1 MIEQARVIKTENQY
15 HSYLSEVQSL
25 LLADPKVGSED
36 SERLE
41 LLTVLLENYEDQKY
55 PIEAPDP
62 IAAIKFRMQEKGLK
76 QTDLV
81 PHFGTRSRVSEVL
94 SGKRPLTLQMI
105 RALSV
110 GLGIS
115 AETLISVPEKD
126 DRANQEI
133 DWSRF
138 PAKEMVARGWIQKAT
153 GRTKRTIE
161 EQVQEF
167 VAQIGWQL
175 GDAAFK
181 RSISGEAFSP
191 TTKYSLYAWLSRVI
205 QKARERKPNIN
216 TYDESA
222 LSTKVLKEL
231 AQLSW
236 FEEGPKLAIEHLE
249 KIGICVV
256 IEPHLKGTMLD
267 GAALKDVDGTP
278 VIGLTIRHD
287 RLDNFWFT
295 LLHEVVHIWKHV
307 GEDDTFMDDLDSSA
321 STDKR
326 EAEANRLAREALI
339 PRVVW
344 KRSDAY
350 LSPSKETIDS
360 LSRELR
366 VNPAVI
372 AGRIRRE
379 KGNYRLFTDLVGH
392 GEVGK
397 VLSYRGQEG
406 ET

>member
-1 MIEQARVIKTENQY
+1 MIEQARVIKTEDQY
-15 HSYLSEVQSL
+15 ESYLSEVQSL
-25 LLADPKVGSED
+25 LLAAPQVGSED

-41 LLTVLLENYEDQKY
+41 LLTVLLEDYENQSY
-55 PIEAPDP
+55 PIETPDP
-62 IAAIKFRMQEKGLK
+62 IAAVKFRMQEKGLK
-76 QTDLV
+76 QADLI
-81 PHFGTRSRVSEVL
+81 PYFGTRSRVSEVL

-115 AETLISVPEKD
+115 AETLIGMPESEGKTD
-126 DRANQEI
+126 QNI

-138 PAKEMVARGWIQKAT
+138 PAKEMVARGWIQKTT
-153 GRTKRTIE
+153 GRAKRSIE

-167 VAQIGWQL
+167 ISQIGWQI

-205 QKARERKPNIN
+205 QRARERKPTIGR
-216 TYDESA
+216 YHESA
-222 LSTKVLKEL
+222 LSTKTLKEL

-236 FEEGPKLAIEHLE
+236 FEDGPKLAVEYLE
-249 KIGICVV
+249 KLGICVV

-307 GEDDTFMDDLDSSA
+307 GENDTFMDDLDSSA

-339 PRVVW
+339 PRITW
-344 KRSDAY
+344 KRSEAY
-350 LSPSKETIDS
+350 LSPSKEAIDN

-372 AGRIRRE
+372 AGRVRRE
-379 KGNYRLFTDLVGH
+379 KGNYRIFTDLVGH
-392 GEVGK
+392 GEVSK
-397 VLSYRGQEG
+397 ALSYRSQEG
-406 ET
+406 QA

>member
-1 MIEQARVIKTENQY
+1 MIEQARVIKTEDQY
-15 HSYLSEVQSL
+15 QSYLGEVQSL
-25 LLADPKVGSED
+25 LLAGPQIGSEAN
-36 SERLE
+36 ERLE
-41 LLTVLLENYEDQKY
+41 LLTVLLENYENQKY
-55 PIEAPDP
+55 PVEAPDP

-76 QTDLV
+76 QADLI
-81 PHFGTRSRVSEVL
+81 PYFGTRSRVSEVL

-115 AETLISVPEKD
+115 AETLIGMPEKE
-126 DRANQEI
+126 RTTQQEV

-138 PAKEMVARGWIQKAT
+138 PAKEMVARGWIQKAA
-153 GRTKRTIE
+153 GRAKRSIE

-167 VAQIGWQL
+167 ISQIGWQL

-205 QKARERKPNIN
+205 QKARERKAIIGK
-216 TYDESA
+216 YDESA
-222 LSTKVLKEL
+222 LSKQMLKEL

-236 FEEGPKLAIEHLE
+236 FDDGPKLALEYLE

-307 GEDDTFMDDLDSSA
+307 GDDDTFMDDLDSSA

-339 PRVVW
+339 PRVIW
-344 KRSDAY
+344 KRSEAY
-350 LSPSKETIDS
+350 LSPSKEAIDD

-366 VNPAVI
+366 VNPAII

-379 KGNYRLFTDLVGH
+379 KGNYRLFADLVGH
-392 GEVGK
+392 GEVSK
-397 VLSYRGQEG
+397 VLSNRGQEG
-406 ET
+406 EA

>member
-1 MIEQARVIKTENQY
+1 MIEQAKVIKTENQY
-15 HSYLSEVQSL
+15 QSYLSEVQAL
-25 LLADPKVGSED
+25 LLADPEIGSAE

-41 LLTVLLENYEDQKY
+41 LLTVLLENYENQNY
-55 PIEAPDP
+55 PVEAPDP
-62 IAAIKFRMQEKGLK
+62 IVAIKFRMQEKGLK

-81 PHFGTRSRVSEVL
+81 PYFGTRSRVSEVL

-115 AETLISVPEKD
+115 AETLIGEPETKGRTD
-126 DRANQEI
+126 QEI

-153 GRTKRTIE
+153 GQAKRTIE
-161 EQVQEF
+161 QQVQDF

-191 TTKYSLYAWLSRVI
+191 TTKYALYAWLSRVI
-205 QKARERKPNIN
+205 QKARERKPNIGK
-216 TYDESA
+216 YAESA
-222 LSTKVLKEL
+222 LSTQTLREL

-236 FEEGPKLAIEHLE
+236 FEEGPKLAVEYLE
-249 KIGICVV
+249 KMGVCVV
-256 IEPHLKGTMLD
+256 LEPHLKGTMLD
-267 GAALKDVDGTP
+267 GAALKDIDGTR

-344 KRSDAY
+344 KRSDAH
-350 LSPSKETIDS
+350 LSPSKEAIDT

-366 VNPAVI
+366 INPAII

-379 KGNYRLFTDLVGH
+379 KGNYRLFTELLGH
-392 GEVGK
+392 GEVSR
-397 VLSYRGQEG
+397 VLSYLSHEGQA
-406 ET
+406 

>member
-15 HSYLSEVQSL
+15 QSYLSEVQSL
-25 LLADPKVGSED
+25 LLADPKIGSED

-55 PIEAPDP
+55 PVEAPNP
-62 IAAIKFRMQEKGLK
+62 ITAIKFRMQEKGLK

-81 PHFGTRSRVSEVL
+81 PYFGTRSRVSEVL

-115 AETLISVPEKD
+115 AETLISAPETEG
-126 DRANQEI
+126 RVNQEI

-153 GRTKRTIE
+153 GRVKRSIE

-205 QKARERKPNIN
+205 QKARERKPNIG
-216 TYDESA
+216 TYDQSA
-222 LSTKVLKEL
+222 LSTQMLKEL

-236 FEEGPKLAIEHLE
+236 FEEGPKLAIEYLE
-249 KIGICVV
+249 KVGICVV

-350 LSPSKETIDS
+350 LSPSKETIDK

-392 GEVGK
+392 GEVNK
-397 VLSYRGQEG
+397 VLSYRSQED
-406 ET
+406 EA

>member
-1 MIEQARVIKTENQY
+1 MIEQARVIKTEGQY
-15 HSYLSEVQSL
+15 QSYLSEVQSL
-25 LLADPKVGSED
+25 LLSSPKIGSED

-41 LLTVLLENYEDQKY
+41 LLTVLLENYENQKY
-55 PIEAPDP
+55 PVEAPDP

-76 QTDLV
+76 QADLI
-81 PHFGTRSRVSEVL
+81 PYFGTRSRVSEVL

-115 AETLISVPEKD
+115 AETLIGLPEKE
-126 DRANQEI
+126 RTTQQEI

-138 PAKEMVARGWIQKAT
+138 PAKEMVARGWIQKAA
-153 GRTKRTIE
+153 GRAKRSIE
-161 EQVQEF
+161 DQVQEF
-167 VAQIGWQL
+167 ISQIGWQL

-205 QKARERKPNIN
+205 QKAREQKPFVGK
-216 TYDESA
+216 YDESA
-222 LSTKVLKEL
+222 LSNQTLREL

-236 FEEGPKLAIEHLE
+236 FEDGPKLAVEYLE
-249 KIGICVV
+249 KIGICIV

-339 PRVVW
+339 PRVSW
-344 KRSDAY
+344 KRSQAY
-350 LSPSKETIDS
+350 LSPSKEAIDE
-360 LSRELR
+360 LSRKLR
-366 VNPAVI
+366 VSPAII

-379 KGNYRLFTDLVGH
+379 KGNYRLFADLVGH
-392 GEVGK
+392 GEVSK
-397 VLSYRGQEG
+397 VLFNRGEEG
-406 ET
+406 DK

>member
-1 MIEQARVIKTENQY
+1 MIEQARVIKTEGQY
-15 HSYLSEVQSL
+15 QSYLSEVQSL
-25 LLADPKVGSED
+25 LLSSPEIGSED

-41 LLTVLLENYEDQKY
+41 LLTVLLENYENQKY
-55 PIEAPDP
+55 PVEAPDP
-62 IAAIKFRMQEKGLK
+62 IAAIKFRMHEKGLK
-76 QTDLV
+76 QADLI
-81 PHFGTRSRVSEVL
+81 PYFGTRSRVSEVL

-115 AETLISVPEKD
+115 AETLIGLPEKE
-126 DRANQEI
+126 RVTQQEI

-138 PAKEMVARGWIQKAT
+138 PAKEMVARGWIQKAA
-153 GRTKRTIE
+153 GRAKRSIE
-161 EQVQEF
+161 DQVQEF
-167 VAQIGWQL
+167 ISQIGWQL

-205 QKARERKPNIN
+205 QKARERKPFVGR
-216 TYDESA
+216 YDESA
-222 LSTKVLKEL
+222 LSNQTLREL

-236 FEEGPKLAIEHLE
+236 FEDGPKLAVEYLE
-249 KIGICVV
+249 KIGICIV

-339 PRVVW
+339 PRVSW
-344 KRSDAY
+344 KRSQAY
-350 LSPSKETIDS
+350 LSPSKEAIDE
-360 LSRELR
+360 LSRKLK
-366 VNPAVI
+366 VNPAII

-379 KGNYRLFTDLVGH
+379 KGNYRLFADLVGY
-392 GEVGK
+392 GEVSK
-397 VLSYRGQEG
+397 VLFNRGEEG
-406 ET
+406 DK

>member
-1 MIEQARVIKTENQY
+1 MIEQARVIKTEGQY
-15 HSYLSEVQSL
+15 QSYLSEVQSL
-25 LLADPKVGSED
+25 LLSSPEIGSED

-41 LLTVLLENYEDQKY
+41 LLTVLLENYENQKY
-55 PIEAPDP
+55 PVEAPDP

-76 QTDLV
+76 QADLI
-81 PHFGTRSRVSEVL
+81 PYFGTRSRVSEVL

-115 AETLISVPEKD
+115 VETLIGLPEKE
-126 DRANQEI
+126 RTTQQEI

-138 PAKEMVARGWIQKAT
+138 PAKEMVARGWIQKAA
-153 GRTKRTIE
+153 GRAKRSIE
-161 EQVQEF
+161 DQVQEF
-167 VAQIGWQL
+167 ISQIGWQL

-205 QKARERKPNIN
+205 QKARERKPFVGK
-216 TYDESA
+216 YDESA
-222 LSTKVLKEL
+222 LSNQTLREL

-236 FEEGPKLAIEHLE
+236 FEDGPKLAVEYLE
-249 KIGICVV
+249 KIGICIVV
-256 IEPHLKGTMLD
+256 EPHLKGTMLD

-339 PRVVW
+339 PRVSW
-344 KRSDAY
+344 KRSQAY
-350 LSPSKETIDS
+350 LSPSKEAIDE
-360 LSRELR
+360 LSRKLR
-366 VNPAVI
+366 VSPAII

-379 KGNYRLFTDLVGH
+379 KGNYRLFADLVGH
-392 GEVGK
+392 GEISK
-397 VLSYRGQEG
+397 VLFNRGEEG
-406 ET
+406 DK

>member
-41 LLTVLLENYEDQKY
+41 LLTVLLENYEDKKY
-55 PIEAPDP
+55 PVEAPDP

-115 AETLISVPEKD
+115 AETLISIPEKD

-397 VLSYRGQEG
+397 VLSYRDQEG

>member
-15 HSYLSEVQSL
+15 QSYLSEVQSL
-25 LLADPKVGSED
+25 LLADPKIGSED

-55 PIEAPDP
+55 PVEAPNP
-62 IAAIKFRMQEKGLK
+62 ITAIKFRMQEKGLK

-81 PHFGTRSRVSEVL
+81 PYFGTRSRVSEVL

-115 AETLISVPEKD
+115 AETLISAPETEG
-126 DRANQEI
+126 RANQEI

-153 GRTKRTIE
+153 GRVKRSIE

-205 QKARERKPNIN
+205 QKARERKPHIG

-222 LSTKVLKEL
+222 LSTQMLKEL

-236 FEEGPKLAIEHLE
+236 FEEGPKLAIEYLE
-249 KIGICVV
+249 KVGICVV

-350 LSPSKETIDS
+350 LSPSKETIDK

-392 GEVGK
+392 GEVNK
-397 VLSYRGQEG
+397 VLSYRSQEG
-406 ET
+406 EA

>member
-15 HSYLSEVQSL
+15 QSYLSEVQSL
-25 LLADPKVGSED
+25 LLADPKIGSEE

-55 PIEAPDP
+55 PVEAPNP
-62 IAAIKFRMQEKGLK
+62 ITAIKFRMQEKGLK

-81 PHFGTRSRVSEVL
+81 PYFGTRSRVSEVL

-115 AETLISVPEKD
+115 AETLISAPETEG
-126 DRANQEI
+126 RVNQEI

-153 GRTKRTIE
+153 GRVKRSIE

-205 QKARERKPNIN
+205 QKARERKPNIG
-216 TYDESA
+216 TYDQSA
-222 LSTKVLKEL
+222 LSTQMLKEL

-236 FEEGPKLAIEHLE
+236 FEEGPKLAIEYLE
-249 KIGICVV
+249 KVGICVV

-350 LSPSKETIDS
+350 LSPSKETIDK

-392 GEVGK
+392 GEVNK
-397 VLSYRGQEG
+397 VLSYRSQED
-406 ET
+406 EA

>member
-1 MIEQARVIKTENQY
+1 MIEQARVIKTEGQY
-15 HSYLSEVQSL
+15 QSYLSEVQSL
-25 LLADPKVGSED
+25 LLSSPKIGSED

-41 LLTVLLENYEDQKY
+41 LLTVLLENYENQKY
-55 PIEAPDP
+55 PVEAPDP

-76 QTDLV
+76 QADLI
-81 PHFGTRSRVSEVL
+81 PYFGTRSRVSEVL

-115 AETLISVPEKD
+115 AETLIGLPEKE
-126 DRANQEI
+126 RTTQQEI

-138 PAKEMVARGWIQKAT
+138 PAKEMVARGWIQKAA
-153 GRTKRTIE
+153 GRAKRSIE
-161 EQVQEF
+161 DQVQEF
-167 VAQIGWQL
+167 ISQIGWQL

-205 QKARERKPNIN
+205 QKARERKPFVGK
-216 TYDESA
+216 YDESA
-222 LSTKVLKEL
+222 LSNQTLREL

-236 FEEGPKLAIEHLE
+236 FEDGPKLAVEYLE
-249 KIGICVV
+249 KIGICIV

-339 PRVVW
+339 PRVSW
-344 KRSDAY
+344 KRSQAY
-350 LSPSKETIDS
+350 LSPSKEAIDE
-360 LSRELR
+360 LSRKLR
-366 VNPAVI
+366 VSPAII

-379 KGNYRLFTDLVGH
+379 KGNYRLFADLVGH
-392 GEVGK
+392 GEVSK
-397 VLSYRGQEG
+397 VLFNRGEEG
-406 ET
+406 DK

>member
-1 MIEQARVIKTENQY
+1 MIEQTRVIKTEDQY
-15 HSYLSEVQSL
+15 QNYLSEVQSL
-25 LLADPKVGSED
+25 LMSGPQIGGED

-41 LLTVLLENYEDQKY
+41 LLTVLLENYENQKF
-55 PIEAPDP
+55 PVEAPDP
-62 IAAIKFRMQEKGLK
+62 ITAIKFRMQEKGLR
-76 QTDLV
+76 QADLI
-81 PHFGTRSRVSEVL
+81 PYFGTRSRVSEVL

-115 AETLISVPEKD
+115 AETLIGLPEEE
-126 DRANQEI
+126 RTTQQEI

-138 PAKEMVARGWIQKAT
+138 PAKEMVARGWIQKAA
-153 GRTKRTIE
+153 GRAKRSIE

-167 VAQIGWQL
+167 ISQIGWQL

-181 RSISGEAFSP
+181 RNISGEAFSP
-191 TTKYSLYAWLSRVI
+191 TTKYALYAWLSRVI
-205 QKARERKPNIN
+205 QRAREQKSVVG
-216 TYDESA
+216 TFDESI
-222 LSTKVLKEL
+222 LSSQTLREL

-236 FEEGPKLAIEHLE
+236 FDDGPKLAIEYLE

-339 PRVVW
+339 PRVAW
-344 KRSDAY
+344 KRSQAY
-350 LSPSKETIDS
+350 LSPSKEAIDE
-360 LSRELR
+360 LSRKLR
-366 VNPAVI
+366 VSPAII

-379 KGNYRLFTDLVGH
+379 KGNYRLFADLVGH
-392 GEVGK
+392 GEVSK
-397 VLSYRGQEG
+397 VLFNRGEEG
-406 ET
+406 AK

>member
-1 MIEQARVIKTENQY
+1 MIEQARVIKTEGQY
-15 HSYLSEVQSL
+15 QSYLSEVQSL
-25 LLADPKVGSED
+25 LLSSPEIGSED

-41 LLTVLLENYEDQKY
+41 LLTVLLENYENQKY
-55 PIEAPDP
+55 PVEAPDP

-76 QTDLV
+76 QADLI
-81 PHFGTRSRVSEVL
+81 PYFGTRSRVSEVL

-115 AETLISVPEKD
+115 AETLIGLPEKE
-126 DRANQEI
+126 RTTQQEI

-138 PAKEMVARGWIQKAT
+138 PAKEMVARGWIQKAA
-153 GRTKRTIE
+153 GRAKRSIE
-161 EQVQEF
+161 DQVQEF
-167 VAQIGWQL
+167 ISQIGWQL

-205 QKARERKPNIN
+205 QKARERKPFVGK
-216 TYDESA
+216 YDESA
-222 LSTKVLKEL
+222 LSNQTLREL

-236 FEEGPKLAIEHLE
+236 FEDGPKLAVEYLE
-249 KIGICVV
+249 KIGICIV

-339 PRVVW
+339 PRVSW
-344 KRSDAY
+344 KRSQAY
-350 LSPSKETIDS
+350 LSPSKEAIDE
-360 LSRELR
+360 LSRKLR
-366 VNPAVI
+366 VSPAII

-379 KGNYRLFTDLVGH
+379 KGNYRLFADLVGH
-392 GEVGK
+392 GEVSK
-397 VLSYRGQEG
+397 VLFNRGEEG
-406 ET
+406 DK

>member
-1 MIEQARVIKTENQY
+1 MIEQARVIKTEGQY
-15 HSYLSEVQSL
+15 QSYLSEVQSL
-25 LLADPKVGSED
+25 LLSSPEIGSED

-41 LLTVLLENYEDQKY
+41 LLTVLLENYENQKY
-55 PIEAPDP
+55 PVEAPDP

-76 QTDLV
+76 QADLI
-81 PHFGTRSRVSEVL
+81 PYFGTRSRVSEVL

-115 AETLISVPEKD
+115 VETLIGLPEKE
-126 DRANQEI
+126 RTTQQEI

-138 PAKEMVARGWIQKAT
+138 PAKEMVARGWIQKAA
-153 GRTKRTIE
+153 GRAKRSIE
-161 EQVQEF
+161 DQVQEF
-167 VAQIGWQL
+167 ISQIGWQL

-205 QKARERKPNIN
+205 QKARERKPFVGK
-216 TYDESA
+216 YDESA
-222 LSTKVLKEL
+222 LSNQTLREL

-236 FEEGPKLAIEHLE
+236 FEDGPKLAVEYLE
-249 KIGICVV
+249 KIGICIVV
-256 IEPHLKGTMLD
+256 EPHLKGTMLD

-339 PRVVW
+339 PRVSW
-344 KRSDAY
+344 KRSQAY
-350 LSPSKETIDS
+350 LSPSKEAIDE
-360 LSRELR
+360 LSRKLR
-366 VNPAVI
+366 VSPAII

-379 KGNYRLFTDLVGH
+379 KGNYRLFADLVGH
-392 GEVGK
+392 GEVSK
-397 VLSYRGQEG
+397 VLFNRGEEG
-406 ET
+406 DK

>member
-1 MIEQARVIKTENQY
+1 MIEQARVIKTEGQY
-15 HSYLSEVQSL
+15 QSYLSEVQSL
-25 LLADPKVGSED
+25 LLASPEIGSED

-41 LLTVLLENYEDQKY
+41 LLTVLLENYENQKY
-55 PIEAPDP
+55 PVEAPDP

-76 QTDLV
+76 QADLI
-81 PHFGTRSRVSEVL
+81 PYFGTRSRVSEVL

-115 AETLISVPEKD
+115 AETLIGLPEKE
-126 DRANQEI
+126 RPTQQEI

-138 PAKEMVARGWIQKAT
+138 PAKEMVARGWIQKAA
-153 GRTKRTIE
+153 GRAKRSIE
-161 EQVQEF
+161 DQVQEF
-167 VAQIGWQL
+167 ISQIGWQL

-205 QKARERKPNIN
+205 QKARERKQFVGK
-216 TYDESA
+216 YDESA
-222 LSTKVLKEL
+222 LSNQTLREL

-236 FEEGPKLAIEHLE
+236 FEDGPKLAIEYLE
-249 KIGICVV
+249 KIGICIVV
-256 IEPHLKGTMLD
+256 EPHLKGTMLD
-267 GAALKDVDGTP
+267 GAALKDTDGTP

-339 PRVVW
+339 PRVSW
-344 KRSDAY
+344 KRSQAY
-350 LSPSKETIDS
+350 LSPSKEAIDE
-360 LSRELR
+360 LSRKLK
-366 VNPAVI
+366 VSPAII

-379 KGNYRLFTDLVGH
+379 KGNYRLFADLVGH
-392 GEVGK
+392 GEVSK
-397 VLSYRGQEG
+397 VLFNRGEEG
-406 ET
+406 EK